1 LASHQDSGVLIFSR
15 REAAQS
21 MPAVPL
27 KVISS
32 EPSTLPQFVRAFIK
46 YRHLLGLLIWR
57 DMNVRY
63 RQTAVG
69 LIWVILQPVI
79 SALILTFIFGYLA
92 RLPAD
97 GVPYVVFAYSGAVLW
112 RFFFQGVDR
121 SSLSILMEEGLI
133 TKVYFPRWILPL
145 TYIGGLFFDFLI
157 SLVILFVLVL
167 ATGLHPGWFVLLLPA
182 AVVLVVL
189 VAAFTGISV
198 ALLSCKY
205 RDFTFLVSFALQIFQ
220 FVTPVFYSVSLFGPK
235 MQILAYLNPLT
246 GPFEL
251 FRLSVTGTSHFWLPG
266 FLISLAGDLI
276 VILIGCRV
284 VYLLE
289 DELVDVI

>member
-1 LASHQDSGVLIFSR
+1 
-15 REAAQS
+15 
-21 MPAVPL
+21 MPVAPL
-27 KVISS
+27 KIISS

-63 RQTAVG
+63 RQAAVG
-69 LIWVILQPVI
+69 LVWVILQPVI
-79 SALILTFIFGYLA
+79 SAVILTFIFGYLA
-92 RLPAD
+92 RLPTD
-97 GVPYVVFAYSGAVLW
+97 GVPYIVFAYSGAVLW
-112 RFFFQGVDR
+112 RFFSQGIDR

-145 TYIGGLFFDFLI
+145 TYIGGSFFDFLI
-157 SLVILFVLVL
+157 SLIILGLIVLGF
-167 ATGLHPGWFVLLLPA
+167 GLHPGWHVILLLPA
-182 AVVLVVL
+182 ILLVV
-189 VAAFTGISV
+189 VVTCFAGISV

-205 RDFTFLVSFALQIFQ
+205 RDFTFFVSFVLQVFQ
-220 FVTPVFYSVSLFGPK
+220 FLTPVFYSVSLFGEK
-235 MQILAYLNPLT
+235 MQVLSYLNPLT

-251 FRLSVTGTSHFWLPG
+251 FRLGATGTSHFWLPG
-266 FLISLAGDLI
+266 FLISLAADLL
-276 VILIGCRV
+276 VVLVGCHT